1 VRVHFVTRVTFLPET
16 DAILGRRFRSQW
28 SMADS
33 RNILVTVS
41 LGIAVAA
48 VGWALFA
55 TLDKDSPAAAPDATD
70 RASAAPAAPV
80 SGSSGTAMARPSG
93 NNTNSGSIAVVTAPV
108 NSERVS
114 NQLSALGTAKANES
128 VDITTKASNLV
139 TGVKFQD
146 GERVRRGQVLLE
158 LDSAQARADLA
169 EAEAART
176 ESTSQFNRS
185 RELLSTKAVSESTL
199 EQLESQMKANTAR
212 VAAANARLE
221 DTVIRAPFNGRVGLR
236 RVSIGSLVNPGT
248 VITTLDDTSV
258 IKVDF
263 QVPENFLG
271 SLREGLTVTALAS
284 AFPGRE
290 FAGKVGS
297 VDSRVDT
304 VTRSVTVRALMPN
317 GENLLKPGMFL
328 NVRIAR
334 DEREAMIIPEA
345 ALVPEQ
351 SRQFVYVSNDGH
363 AQRREVQIGTREP
376 GRVEII
382 AGLQPGE
389 RVVVEGTQKIRDGFA
404 IHELK
409 QPPPTREARR

>member
-1 VRVHFVTRVTFLPET
+1 
-16 DAILGRRFRSQW
+16 
-28 SMADS
+28 MADP

-41 LGIAVAA
+41 LAVAVVA
-48 VGWALFA
+48 VGWALY
-55 TLDKDSPAAAPDATD
+55 TTPDSAERAADTP
-70 RASAAPAAPV
+70 SAAT
-80 SGSSGTAMARPSG
+80 SGGPGTAMARANG
-93 NNTNSGSIAVVTAPV
+93 NPASGSIAVVTAPV
-108 NSERVS
+108 NSERVA

-128 VDITTKASNLV
+128 VDITTKVSNLV
-139 TGVKFQD
+139 TSVKFQD
-146 GERVRRGQVLLE
+146 GERVRRGQVLIE

-199 EQLESQMKANTAR
+199 EQLEAQMKANTAR

-221 DTVIRAPFNGRVGLR
+221 DTVIRAPFAGRVGLR
-236 RVSIGSLVNPGT
+236 RVSVGSLVNPGT

-271 SLREGLTVTALAS
+271 SLREGLTVAALAS
-284 AFPGRE
+284 AFPGHE
-290 FAGKVGS
+290 FEGKVGS
-297 VDSRVDT
+297 VDSRVDP
-304 VTRSVTVRALMPN
+304 VTRSLTVRALMPN
-317 GENLLKPGMFL
+317 SDNLLKPGMFL

-334 DEREAMIIPEA
+334 DERDAMIIPEA

-351 SRQFVYVSNDGH
+351 SRQFVFVAANGR
-363 AQRREVQIGTREP
+363 AERREVQIGTREP
-376 GRVEII
+376 GRVEIVS
-382 AGLQPGE
+382 GLQPGE
-389 RVVVEGTQKIRDGFA
+389 RVVVEGTQKIRDGFV

-409 QPPPTREARR
+409 GATPTREARR

>member
-1 VRVHFVTRVTFLPET
+1 
-16 DAILGRRFRSQW
+16 
-28 SMADS
+28 MADS

-41 LGIAVAA
+41 LGIAVIA

-55 TLDKDSPAAAPDATD
+55 TAAKDDTAAAGPDAEE
-70 RASAAPAAPV
+70 RAPGG
-80 SGSSGTAMARPSG
+80 GSPGTAMARP
-93 NNTNSGSIAVVTAPV
+93 NANTSSGSIAVVTAPV
-108 NSERVS
+108 NAERVA

-128 VDITTKASNLV
+128 VDITTKVSNLV
-139 TGVKFQD
+139 TAVRFEDGQRVK
-146 GERVRRGQVLLE
+146 RGQVLVE

-185 RELLSTKAVSESTL
+185 RELASTRAVSESQL
-199 EQLESQMKANTAR
+199 EQLEAQMKANTAR
-212 VAAANARLE
+212 VAAARARLE
-221 DTVIRAPFNGRVGLR
+221 DTVIRAPFDGRVGLR
-236 RVSIGSLVNPGT
+236 RVSVGSLVNPGT

-263 QVPENFLG
+263 QIPENFLG
-271 SLREGLTVTALAS
+271 SLREGLTVVGLAS

-297 VDSRVDT
+297 VDSRVDA

-317 GENLLKPGMFL
+317 SDNLLKPGMFL

-334 DEREAMIIPEA
+334 DERDAMIIPEA

-351 SRQFVYVSNDGH
+351 SRQFVFVATDGQ
-363 AQRREVQIGTREP
+363 AERREVQIGTREP
-376 GRVEII
+376 GRVEIV
-382 AGLQPGE
+382 AGLEPGE

-409 QPPPTREARR
+409 TTPAPTREARR

>member
-1 VRVHFVTRVTFLPET
+1 
-16 DAILGRRFRSQW
+16 
-28 SMADS
+28 MADS

-41 LGIAVAA
+41 LGIAVIA
-48 VGWALFA
+48 VGWALFGKNG
-55 TLDKDSPAAAPDATD
+55 TTSGDTETVE
-70 RASAAPAAPV
+70 RAGPGP
-80 SGSSGTAMARPSG
+80 GTAMARPNG
-93 NNTNSGSIAVVTAPV
+93 NTGSGSIAVVTAPV
-108 NSERVS
+108 NSERVA

-128 VDITTKASNLV
+128 VDITTKVSNLV
-139 TGVKFQD
+139 TAVKFQD
-146 GERVRRGQVLLE
+146 GERVKRGQLLVE

-185 RELLSTKAVSESTL
+185 RELASTRAVSESQL
-199 EQLESQMKANTAR
+199 EQLVAQMKANVAR

-221 DTVIRAPFNGRVGLR
+221 DTVVRAPFNGRVGLR
-236 RVSIGSLVNPGT
+236 RVSVGSLVNPGT

-271 SLREGLTVTALAS
+271 GLRDGLNVIALAS

-290 FAGKVGS
+290 FIGKVGS
-297 VDSRVDT
+297 VDSRVDS
-304 VTRSVTVRALMPN
+304 VTRSVTVRALVPN
-317 GENLLKPGMFL
+317 EDNVLKPGMFL

-334 DEREAMIIPEA
+334 DERNAVIIPEA

-351 SRQFVYVSNDGH
+351 SRQFVFVAAEGR
-363 AQRREVQIGTREP
+363 AERREVQIGQREP
-376 GRVEII
+376 GRVEIVS
-382 AGLQPGE
+382 GLVAGE
-389 RVVVEGTQKIRDGFA
+389 RVVVEGTQKIRDGFS

-409 QPPPTREARR
+409 AVQTPATPTREARR